1 MNKNPSIVASEV
13 FLRLAAFNCSKKL
26 QVEFLL
32 MFVKTID
39 SKLLHENL
47 EAFQLIDE
55 DNSGE
60 IDSGECIKKL
70 KSIN

>member
-1 MNKNPSIVASEV
+1 MELAEFEFQMPEEQPDMKKNPSIVASEV

-47 EAFQLIDE
+47 
-55 DNSGE
+55 
-60 IDSGECIKKL
+60 
-70 KSIN
+70 